1 MRMKK
6 RILHILTFALSLL
19 FLVSLSIFAPLTASA
34 QNRSVNLLKNEPF
47 NKVQA
52 LAKKDNKLI
61 FLDFGSPRCSPCLY
75 MKNEIFTIDS
85 VADFV
90 NKHFVS
96 ADYTEGPEKKRLAA
110 IYDVYTEPVFIL
122 IDSDGNL
129 MHRSEGRST
138 AGEMLERFR
147 QAMDKDNNLVALNA
161 KYAGGE
167 RDVDFL
173 LYYINTLHIAG
184 LREKKQEVLTN
195 IFNNNFDLN
204 SLYSEEYW
212 KIYSKYDESAV
223 SRQTIFVMDNMD
235 KFIKEYGSI
244 EVLAK
249 IERLYGGNARG
260 YIFGRKAPSE
270 DPDYFII
277 LKQAQK
283 SNHPNASKWLAYLVP
298 AGYKFSDWPQMA
310 KEIENA
316 LAFNILKDREREM
329 YKKMMSEQLAWYC
342 NDINALPYS
351 IKWIDAMLEYTADT
365 DIIESI
371 KGTRESVVKKIEEL
385 SKK

>member
-1 MRMKK
+1 MRMIK
-6 RILHILTFALSLL
+6 RTLHKFTFALSLL
-19 FLVSLSIFAPLTASA
+19 FLASLILFAPIKSSA

-47 NKVQA
+47 QKVQA
-52 LAKKDNKLI
+52 LAKKENKLI

-90 NKHFVS
+90 NKHFIS
-96 ADYTEGPEKKRLAA
+96 ADYTEGPEKKRLSA

-122 IDSDGNL
+122 IDANGNL
-129 MHRSEGRST
+129 MHRTEGSSS

-147 QAMDKDNNLVALNA
+147 QAMDKENNLVALHA
-161 KYAGGE
+161 KYAGGS

-184 LREKKQEVLTN
+184 LREKKKEVLQN
-195 IFNNNFDLN
+195 IFHSTFDLN
-204 SLYSEEYW
+204 SLYEKNYW
-212 KIYSKYDESAV
+212 EIYSKYDDSPV

-235 KFIKEYGSI
+235 KFVAKYGSSA
-244 EVLAK
+244 VLSK
-249 IERLYGGNARG
+249 IERLYAGNARS
-260 YIFGRKAPSE
+260 YIFGKKAPAN
-270 DPDYFII
+270 DPDFAII
-277 LKQAQK
+277 LKQAQN

-298 AGYKFSDWPQMA
+298 AGYKFSNWHQMA

-316 LAFNILKDREREM
+316 IAFNILKEREREM
-329 YKKMMSEQLAWYC
+329 YKKMMSEQFAWYC
-342 NDINALPYS
+342 NDASALIYP
-351 IKWIDAMLEYTADT
+351 IKWIDAMLKYTT
-365 DIIESI
+365 DAEIIESI

-385 SKK
+385 SK